1 MNTYSVTSTAFCVV
15 GRTKTQR
22 LCPCNSILWLPATER
37 MANLLQGYR
46 VVQRKARVAGLDQ
59 NRICLIQ
66 VAKAAESRQLPQVI
80 ATRMNQLFSLCLWY
94 FVQVSRPWK
103 TNSNEPLSQLL
114 ILRKRKDRE
123 FRGTVPSR
131 LHTME
136 GDNFPNQKQATIAKA
151 AKWIL
156 NSQKSNMTTTA
167 GPLNIL
173 QSGLEDVTYVHEELN
188 K

>member
-1 MNTYSVTSTAFCVV
+1 MFVI
-15 GRTKTQR
+15 
-22 LCPCNSILWLPATER
+22 LCSSF
-37 MANLLQGYR
+37 
-46 VVQRKARVAGLDQ
+46 KALKDKFQLAP
-59 NRICLIQ
+59 
-66 VAKAAESRQLPQVI
+66 ESL
-80 ATRMNQLFSLCLWY
+80 T
-94 FVQVSRPWK
+94 
-103 TNSNEPLSQLL
+103 
-114 ILRKRKDRE
+114 LRKRKDRE

-136 GDNFPNQKQATIAKA
+136 GDNFPNQKQAAIAKA

-167 GPLNIL
+167 DPLNIL

>member
-1 MNTYSVTSTAFCVV
+1 
-15 GRTKTQR
+15 
-22 LCPCNSILWLPATER
+22 
-37 MANLLQGYR
+37 
-46 VVQRKARVAGLDQ
+46 
-59 NRICLIQ
+59 
-66 VAKAAESRQLPQVI
+66 
-80 ATRMNQLFSLCLWY
+80 
-94 FVQVSRPWK
+94 
-103 TNSNEPLSQLL
+103 
-114 ILRKRKDRE
+114 
-123 FRGTVPSR
+123 
-131 LHTME
+131 ME